1 MSPCGFT
8 TDFLYERLKAAEEE
22 GSEAASQLMQD
33 FLLLQEGE
41 PEAARG
47 GEDQEAKTL
56 TQHTGKT
63 RQQLTEGGADGR

>member
-1 MSPCGFT
+1 MAACGFT

-41 PEAARG
+41 PEAAQG
-47 GEDQEAKTL
+47 GEHQEAKTV
-56 TQHTGKT
+56 TQGKGK
-63 RQQLTEGGADGR
+63 RG